1 MMELSKQFL
10 IEVKKLASYNNMR
23 WVFEKLEHIID
34 KIIQKKSIN
43 LSNILIAT
51 HTFDIYGKQISKY
64 DFSKI
69 RFIHIDGKNSVN
81 FKKCEKSIIPTTP
94 SSFTRR
100 GDLI

>member
-23 WVFEKLEHIID
+23 WVFGKLEHIID

-69 RFIHIDGKNSVN
+69 RFIHIDEVR
-81 FKKCEKSIIPTTP
+81 IQ
-94 SSFTRR
+94 
-100 GDLI
+100 